1 MRLAVATL
9 GSLMALA
16 VFAGVV
22 AAATILHTVPV
33 SATANIVLPPVA
45 EDVDGDGCVGYSD
58 LALVA
63 GVLDQAQPFLE
74 AADVNGDGVVDV
86 EDLAAVAASLGTRT
100 HGDALCP

>member
-9 GSLMALA
+9 ASLMAVA

-33 SATANIVLPPVA
+33 SATANIVSPVA

-63 GVLDQAQPFLE
+63 GVLDQAQPSVE

-100 HGDALCP
+100 HGDAPCP